1 MASWQIRIDVGGTFT
16 DGWALSPEGICRR
29 CKVLSSGI
37 IRTRVVSCQDGWVVC
52 ERPLSEHAAGLE
64 GFRAAEGEVVLE
76 SRPNEGRL
84 RFGVEIPAG
93 TTLELT
99 SGEDAAVVAARLLSG
114 TAPGE
119 RFPDC
124 DLRVATTR
132 GTNALLE
139 GKGEPVDLITSV
151 GFESLLEI
159 RDQRRPDLFELSP
172 TIAIPVTRQVV
183 GVPGRCDR
191 KGGEIEELDLSVLVD
206 FQPGKAVAVALV
218 NADQA
223 PQHEKR
229 VAAFLE
235 ELGCE
240 NPSVSHELAP
250 VMRLWPRMETAVAN
264 AYLSP
269 IMGEFVAGLQASLP
283 GVSVSLMTSAGQ
295 LKSLE
300 AFRPIDSLLS
310 GPAGGIAGAAALA
323 KSAGLDRVL
332 TVDMGGTSTDV
343 ARIAGEPG
351 YRYEQVIGP
360 VKVLAPAVR
369 IETVAAGGGSICRWH
384 NGGLEVGPES
394 AGSDPGPAC
403 YGRGGPLTVTDVNL
417 LLGLMDER
425 KAGIPL
431 DRNAAH
437 EKFED
442 LRVAMGGNPDS
453 GELLKGLR
461 KIAINHMAEALRQVS
476 TREGY
481 DCRDHA
487 LIAFGGAGPQHAC
500 ALARELGIRTIL
512 IPGDAGLLSAW
523 GLHQAGDRELRT
535 RQILRPLDGSV
546 NEEMSGLSEG
556 RAIHRGLFELRLKG
570 QDSCLEIETPE
581 KTSFAELV
589 SEFEARYLA
598 LYGYER
604 PADREIEWVTLR
616 VELKGS
622 SPESAS
628 ETFKMTGLVEEDR
641 IEQDAFSTL
650 CLEKGWRVFE
660 GSNGSLKLEWEGEDA
675 QSEQTLLVVEAELF
689 RRRFE
694 GVVEEMGEL
703 LRRTALSTNIKER
716 LDFSCALLDSKGFLV
731 VNAPHIPV
739 HLGALGLCVRKVS
752 VDHSWQEGET
762 VVVNH
767 PAFGGS
773 HLPDVTVISPV
784 FVSGELIGFV
794 ANRAHHA
801 EIGGKTPGS
810 MPPDATCLAEEGIVI
825 PPTLFTEIG
834 PDFFKESRSPA
845 DNIADLTAQVAANR
859 HGVQAV
865 RALTSSSSVE
875 TITGH
880 MEGLYRRATGILE
893 HSLGGFLECRASD
906 QMDDGSVIQVAIS
919 LGKKLRVDFTGSAG
933 THPGNLNATPAI
945 VRSAVLYALRLWVD
959 EDMPL
964 NEGLLENVE
973 IITEEGIL
981 NPPLTADPATCP
993 AVVGGNIETSQRIVD
1008 VLLQALG
1015 IQSNGQGTMNNF
1027 LFGNERFGFYET
1039 IGGGAGA
1046 GPGWNGRSGCHVHM
1060 SNTAITD
1067 VEVLEERYPVRVREF
1082 AIRRGSGGEG
1092 VWKGGDGLIREIEFL
1107 ESMTVSLLT
1116 QRRNQGPQPNGLAGR
1131 QQHFHGGEWLE
1142 LAGITSLEVVPG
1154 DRIRIETPG
1163 GGGWLQECETRV
1175 SLRHE
1180 QRKTSDYDLPQNILW
1195 MERRR
1200 PCDHAQV

>member
-1 MASWQIRIDVGGTFT
+1 MAAWQIRIDVGGTFT
-16 DGWALSPEGICRR
+16 DGWALSPQGACLR
-29 CKVLSSGI
+29 CKLLSSGI
-37 IRTRVVSCQDGWVVC
+37 IRTRVVSSQGGWVLC
-52 ERPLSEHAAGLE
+52 ERPLSDHPSGLE
-64 GFRAAEGEVVLE
+64 GFETTDGQVVLE
-76 SRPNEGRL
+76 SRPNEGKL
-84 RFGVEIPAG
+84 RFETAIPAG

-119 RFPDC
+119 HFPKC

-159 RDQRRPDLFELSP
+159 RDQRRPHLFELSP
-172 TIAIPVTRQVV
+172 SIAIPVTRQVI
-183 GVPGRCDR
+183 GVAGRWDR
-191 KGGEIEELDLSVLVD
+191 KGVEIEELDLAVLAD
-206 FQPGKAVAVALV
+206 FRPGKAVAVALL
-218 NADQA
+218 NADLV
-223 PQHEKR
+223 PEHEER
-229 VAAFLE
+229 VTACLL

-240 NPSVSHELAP
+240 NVSVSHELAP
-250 VMRLWPRMETAVAN
+250 VIRLWPRMETAVAN
-264 AYLSP
+264 AYLTP
-269 IMGEFVAGLQASLP
+269 IMGEFVARIQAGLP
-283 GVSVSLMTSAGQ
+283 GVPVTLMTSAGQ
-295 LKSLE
+295 LKSLDLY
-300 AFRPIDSLLS
+300 RPVDSLLS

-323 KSAGLDRVL
+323 KSVKLDRVL
-332 TVDMGGTSTDV
+332 TFDMGGTSTDV

-351 YRYEQVIGP
+351 YRYEQQIGP

-369 IETVAAGGGSICRWH
+369 IETVAAGGGSICQWR

-394 AGSDPGPAC
+394 AGSEPGPAC

-417 LLGLMDER
+417 LLGLMDED

-431 DRNAAH
+431 DRAASL
-437 EKFED
+437 EKFEK
-442 LRVAMGGNPDS
+442 LRMAIGGSPNEN
-453 GELLKGLR
+453 ELLNGLR
-461 KIAINHMAEALRQVS
+461 KIAINHMAEALRLVS

-512 IPGDAGLLSAW
+512 IPSDAGLLSAW
-523 GLHQAGDRELRT
+523 GLHQAGDRELRV
-535 RQILRPLDGSV
+535 RQILRQLDESV
-546 NEEMSGLSEG
+546 NEEILELSGARS
-556 RAIHRGLFELRLKG
+556 IHRCLFELRLKG
-570 QDSCLEIETPE
+570 QDSCLEIETQGR
-581 KTSFAELV
+581 TSLAELV
-589 SEFEARYLA
+589 SEFEARYRA

-604 PADREIEWVTLR
+604 PAGREIEWVTLR
-616 VELKGS
+616 VELAGNS
-622 SPESAS
+622 LDVEV
-628 ETFKMTGLVEEDR
+628 ETFEMVGLVEEDR

-650 CLEKGWRVFE
+650 SLEKGWRVFE
-660 GSNGSLKLEWEGEDA
+660 GSNGSVKLEWEGEEIRSD
-675 QSEQTLLVVEAELF
+675 QTLSVVEAELF

-716 LDFSCALLDSKGFLV
+716 LDFSCALLDTRGFLV

-752 VDHSWQEGET
+752 ENHTWSEGET
-762 VVVNH
+762 IVVNH

-773 HLPDVTVISPV
+773 HLPDVTVISPI
-784 FVSGELIGFV
+784 FESDQLLGFV

-825 PPTLFTEIG
+825 PPTLFDEIG
-834 PDFFKESRSPA
+834 PDFFNESRSPA
-845 DNIADLTAQVAANR
+845 DNIADLTAQVSANR
-859 HGVQAV
+859 HGVAAIREMV
-865 RALTSSSSVE
+865 ASSSVA
-875 TITGH
+875 TVANH
-880 MEGLYRRATGILE
+880 MEGLYQRATGILAR
-893 HSLGGFLECRASD
+893 SLTGFSDCRAAD
-906 QMDDGSVIQVAIS
+906 QMDDGSVIQVAMS
-919 LGKKLRVDFTGSAG
+919 CHDKLRIDFTGSAG

-945 VRSAVLYALRLWVD
+945 VRSAVLYALRLWVN
-959 EDMPL
+959 EDIPL

-973 IITEEGIL
+973 IITEVGIL
-981 NPPLTADPATCP
+981 DPPLTADPTTCP

-1015 IQSNGQGTMNNF
+1015 IQANGQGTMNNF
-1027 LFGNERFGFYET
+1027 LFGNDRFGFYET
-1039 IGGGAGA
+1039 MGGGAGA

-1067 VEVLEERYPVRVREF
+1067 VEILEERYPVRVREF

-1092 VWKGGDGLIREIEFL
+1092 TWKGGDGLIREIEFL
-1107 ESMTVSLLT
+1107 EAMTVSLLT
-1116 QRRNQGPQPNGLAGR
+1116 QRRTRGPQPNGQPGR
-1131 QQHFHGGEWLE
+1131 QQHFHAGEWQE
-1142 LAGITSLEVVPG
+1142 LKGITSVEVVLG

-1163 GGGWLQECETRV
+1163 GGGWLQESQTCV
-1175 SLRHE
+1175 
-1180 QRKTSDYDLPQNILW
+1180 
-1195 MERRR
+1195 
-1200 PCDHAQV
+1200 

>member
-1 MASWQIRIDVGGTFT
+1 MAAWQIRIDVGGTFT
-16 DGWALSPEGICRR
+16 DGWALSPQGACLR
-29 CKVLSSGI
+29 CKLLSSGI
-37 IRTRVVSCQDGWVVC
+37 IRTRVVSCQGGWVLC
-52 ERPLSEHAAGLE
+52 ERPLSDHPSGLE
-64 GFRAAEGEVVLE
+64 GFETTDGQVVLE
-76 SRPNEGRL
+76 SRPNEGKL
-84 RFGVEIPAG
+84 RFETAIPAG

-119 RFPDC
+119 HFPKC

-159 RDQRRPDLFELSP
+159 RDQRRPHLFELSP
-172 TIAIPVTRQVV
+172 SIAIPVTRQVI
-183 GVPGRCDR
+183 GVAGRWDR
-191 KGGEIEELDLSVLVD
+191 KGVEIEELDLAVLAG
-206 FQPGKAVAVALV
+206 FRPGKAVAVALL
-218 NADQA
+218 NADLV
-223 PQHEKR
+223 PEHEER
-229 VAAFLE
+229 VTACLL

-240 NPSVSHELAP
+240 NVSVSHELAP
-250 VMRLWPRMETAVAN
+250 VIRLWPRMETAVAN
-264 AYLSP
+264 AYLTP
-269 IMGEFVAGLQASLP
+269 IMGEFVARIQAGLP
-283 GVSVSLMTSAGQ
+283 GVPVTLMTSAGQ
-295 LKSLE
+295 LKSLDLY
-300 AFRPIDSLLS
+300 RPVDSLLS

-323 KSAGLDRVL
+323 KSVKLDRVL
-332 TVDMGGTSTDV
+332 TFDMGGTSTDV

-351 YRYEQVIGP
+351 YRYEQQIGP

-369 IETVAAGGGSICRWH
+369 IETVAAGGGSICQWR

-394 AGSDPGPAC
+394 AGSEPGPAC

-417 LLGLMDER
+417 LLGLMDED

-431 DRNAAH
+431 DRAASL
-437 EKFED
+437 EKFEK
-442 LRVAMGGNPDS
+442 LRMAIGGSPNEN
-453 GELLKGLR
+453 ELLNGLR
-461 KIAINHMAEALRQVS
+461 KIAINHMAEALRLVS

-512 IPGDAGLLSAW
+512 IPSDAGLLSAW
-523 GLHQAGDRELRT
+523 GLHQAGDRELRV
-535 RQILRPLDGSV
+535 RQILRQLDESV
-546 NEEMSGLSEG
+546 NEEILELSGARS
-556 RAIHRGLFELRLKG
+556 IHRCLFELRLKG
-570 QDSCLEIETPE
+570 QDSCLEIETQGR
-581 KTSFAELV
+581 TSLAELV
-589 SEFEARYLA
+589 SEFEARYRA

-604 PADREIEWVTLR
+604 PAGREIEWVTLR
-616 VELKGS
+616 VELAGNS
-622 SPESAS
+622 LDVEV
-628 ETFKMTGLVEEDR
+628 ETFEMVGLVEEDR

-650 CLEKGWRVFE
+650 SLEKGWRVFE
-660 GSNGSLKLEWEGEDA
+660 GSNGSVKLEWEGEEIRSD
-675 QSEQTLLVVEAELF
+675 QTLSVVEAELF

-716 LDFSCALLDSKGFLV
+716 LDFSCALLDARGFLV

-752 VDHSWQEGET
+752 ENHTWSEGET
-762 VVVNH
+762 IVVNH

-773 HLPDVTVISPV
+773 HLPDVTVISPI
-784 FVSGELIGFV
+784 FESDQLLGFV

-825 PPTLFTEIG
+825 PPTLFDEIG
-834 PDFFKESRSPA
+834 PDFFNESRSPA
-845 DNIADLTAQVAANR
+845 DNIADLTAQVSANR
-859 HGVQAV
+859 HGVAAIREMV
-865 RALTSSSSVE
+865 ASSSVA
-875 TITGH
+875 TVANH
-880 MEGLYRRATGILE
+880 MEGLYQRATGILAR
-893 HSLGGFLECRASD
+893 SLTGFSDCRAAD
-906 QMDDGSVIQVAIS
+906 QMDDGSVIQVAMS
-919 LGKKLRVDFTGSAG
+919 CHDKLRIDFTGSAG

-945 VRSAVLYALRLWVD
+945 VRSAVLYALRLWVN
-959 EDMPL
+959 EDIPL

-973 IITEEGIL
+973 IITEVGIL
-981 NPPLTADPATCP
+981 DPPLTADPTTCP

-1015 IQSNGQGTMNNF
+1015 IQANGQGTMNNF
-1027 LFGNERFGFYET
+1027 LFGNDRFGFYET
-1039 IGGGAGA
+1039 MGGGAGA

-1067 VEVLEERYPVRVREF
+1067 VEILEERYPVRVREF

-1092 VWKGGDGLIREIEFL
+1092 TWKGGDGLIREIEFL
-1107 ESMTVSLLT
+1107 EAMTVSLLT
-1116 QRRNQGPQPNGLAGR
+1116 QRRTRGPQPNGQPGR
-1131 QQHFHGGEWLE
+1131 QQHFHAGEWQE
-1142 LAGITSLEVVPG
+1142 LKGITSVEVVLG

-1163 GGGWLQECETRV
+1163 GGGWLQESQTCV
-1175 SLRHE
+1175 
-1180 QRKTSDYDLPQNILW
+1180 
-1195 MERRR
+1195 
-1200 PCDHAQV
+1200 

>member
-1 MASWQIRIDVGGTFT
+1 MAAWQIRIDVGGTFT
-16 DGWALSPEGICRR
+16 DGWALSPQGACLR
-29 CKVLSSGI
+29 CKLLSSGI
-37 IRTRVVSCQDGWVVC
+37 IRTRVVSSQGGWVLC
-52 ERPLSEHAAGLE
+52 ERPLSDHPSGLE
-64 GFRAAEGEVVLE
+64 GFETTDGQVVLE
-76 SRPNEGRL
+76 SRPNEGKL
-84 RFGVEIPAG
+84 RFETAIPAG

-119 RFPDC
+119 HFPKC

-159 RDQRRPDLFELSP
+159 RDQRRPHLFELSP
-172 TIAIPVTRQVV
+172 SIAIPVTRQVI
-183 GVPGRCDR
+183 GVAGRWDR
-191 KGGEIEELDLSVLVD
+191 KGVEIEELDLAVLAG
-206 FQPGKAVAVALV
+206 FRPGKAVAVALL
-218 NADQA
+218 NADLV
-223 PQHEKR
+223 PEHEER
-229 VAAFLE
+229 VTACLL

-240 NPSVSHELAP
+240 NVSVSHELAP
-250 VMRLWPRMETAVAN
+250 VIRLWPRMETAVAN
-264 AYLSP
+264 AYLTP
-269 IMGEFVAGLQASLP
+269 IMGEFVARIQAGLP
-283 GVSVSLMTSAGQ
+283 GVPVTLMTSAGQ
-295 LKSLE
+295 LKSLDLY
-300 AFRPIDSLLS
+300 RPVDSLLS

-323 KSAGLDRVL
+323 KSVKLDRVL
-332 TVDMGGTSTDV
+332 TFDMGGTSTDV

-351 YRYEQVIGP
+351 YRYEQQIGP

-369 IETVAAGGGSICRWH
+369 IETVAAGGGSICQWR

-394 AGSDPGPAC
+394 AGSEPGPAC

-417 LLGLMDER
+417 LLGLMDED

-431 DRNAAH
+431 DRAASL
-437 EKFED
+437 EKFEK
-442 LRVAMGGNPDS
+442 LRMAIGGSPNEN
-453 GELLKGLR
+453 ELLNGLR
-461 KIAINHMAEALRQVS
+461 KIAINHMAEALRLVS

-512 IPGDAGLLSAW
+512 IPSDAGLLSAW
-523 GLHQAGDRELRT
+523 GLHQAGDRELRV
-535 RQILRPLDGSV
+535 RQILRQLDESV
-546 NEEMSGLSEG
+546 NEEILELSGARS
-556 RAIHRGLFELRLKG
+556 IHRCLFELRLKG
-570 QDSCLEIETPE
+570 QDSCLEIETQGR
-581 KTSFAELV
+581 TSLAELV
-589 SEFEARYLA
+589 SEFEARYRA

-604 PADREIEWVTLR
+604 PAGREIEWVTLR
-616 VELKGS
+616 VELAGNS
-622 SPESAS
+622 LDVEV
-628 ETFKMTGLVEEDR
+628 ETFEMVGLVEEDR

-650 CLEKGWRVFE
+650 SLEKGWRVFE
-660 GSNGSLKLEWEGEDA
+660 GSNGSVKLEWEGEEIRSD
-675 QSEQTLLVVEAELF
+675 QTLSVVEAELF

-716 LDFSCALLDSKGFLV
+716 LDFSCALLDARGFLV

-752 VDHSWQEGET
+752 ENHTWSEGET
-762 VVVNH
+762 IVVNH

-773 HLPDVTVISPV
+773 HLPDVTVISPI
-784 FVSGELIGFV
+784 FESDQLLGFV

-825 PPTLFTEIG
+825 PPTLFDEIG
-834 PDFFKESRSPA
+834 PDFFNESRSPA
-845 DNIADLTAQVAANR
+845 DNIADLTAQVSANR
-859 HGVQAV
+859 HGVAAIREMV
-865 RALTSSSSVE
+865 ASSSVA
-875 TITGH
+875 TVANH
-880 MEGLYRRATGILE
+880 MEGLYQRATGILAR
-893 HSLGGFLECRASD
+893 SLTGFSDCRAAD
-906 QMDDGSVIQVAIS
+906 QMDDGSVIQVAMS
-919 LGKKLRVDFTGSAG
+919 CHDKLRIDFTGSAG

-945 VRSAVLYALRLWVD
+945 VRSAVLYALRLWVN

-973 IITEEGIL
+973 IITEVGIL
-981 NPPLTADPATCP
+981 DPPLTADPTTCP

-1015 IQSNGQGTMNNF
+1015 IQANGQGTMNNF
-1027 LFGNERFGFYET
+1027 LFGNDRFGFYET
-1039 IGGGAGA
+1039 MGGGAGA

-1067 VEVLEERYPVRVREF
+1067 VEILEERYPVRVREF

-1092 VWKGGDGLIREIEFL
+1092 TWKGGDGLIREIEFL
-1107 ESMTVSLLT
+1107 EAMTVSLLT
-1116 QRRNQGPQPNGLAGR
+1116 QRRTRGPQPNGQPGR
-1131 QQHFHGGEWLE
+1131 QQHFHAGEWQE
-1142 LAGITSLEVVPG
+1142 LKGITSVEVVLG

-1163 GGGWLQECETRV
+1163 GGGWLQESQTCV
-1175 SLRHE
+1175 
-1180 QRKTSDYDLPQNILW
+1180 
-1195 MERRR
+1195 
-1200 PCDHAQV
+1200 

>member
-1 MASWQIRIDVGGTFT
+1 MAAWQIRIDVGGTFT
-16 DGWALSPEGICRR
+16 DGWALSPQGACLR
-29 CKVLSSGI
+29 CKLLSSGI
-37 IRTRVVSCQDGWVVC
+37 IRTRVVSSQGGWVLC
-52 ERPLSEHAAGLE
+52 ERPLSDHPSGLE
-64 GFRAAEGEVVLE
+64 GFETTDGQVVLE
-76 SRPNEGRL
+76 SRPNEGKL
-84 RFGVEIPAG
+84 RFETAIPAG

-119 RFPDC
+119 HFPKC

-159 RDQRRPDLFELSP
+159 RDQRRPHLFELSP
-172 TIAIPVTRQVV
+172 SIAIPVTRQVI
-183 GVPGRCDR
+183 GVAGRWDR
-191 KGGEIEELDLSVLVD
+191 KGVEIEELDLAVLAD
-206 FQPGKAVAVALV
+206 FRPGKAVAVALL
-218 NADQA
+218 NADLV
-223 PQHEKR
+223 PEHEER
-229 VAAFLE
+229 VTACLL

-240 NPSVSHELAP
+240 NVSVSHELAP
-250 VMRLWPRMETAVAN
+250 VIRLWPRMETAVAN

-269 IMGEFVAGLQASLP
+269 IMGEFVARIQAGLP
-283 GVSVSLMTSAGQ
+283 GVPVTLMTSAGQ
-295 LKSLE
+295 LKSLDLY
-300 AFRPIDSLLS
+300 RPVDSLLS

-323 KSAGLDRVL
+323 KSVKLDRVL
-332 TVDMGGTSTDV
+332 TFDMGGTSTDV

-351 YRYEQVIGP
+351 YRYEQQIGP

-369 IETVAAGGGSICRWH
+369 IETVAAGGGSICQWR

-394 AGSDPGPAC
+394 AGSEPGPAC

-417 LLGLMDER
+417 LLGLMDED

-431 DRNAAH
+431 DRAASL
-437 EKFED
+437 EKFEK
-442 LRVAMGGNPDS
+442 LRMAIGGSPNEN
-453 GELLKGLR
+453 ELLNGLR
-461 KIAINHMAEALRQVS
+461 KIAINHMAEALRLVS

-512 IPGDAGLLSAW
+512 IPSDAGLLSAW
-523 GLHQAGDRELRT
+523 GLHQAGDRELRV
-535 RQILRPLDGSV
+535 RQILRQLDESV
-546 NEEMSGLSEG
+546 NEEILELSGARS
-556 RAIHRGLFELRLKG
+556 IHRCLFELRLKG
-570 QDSCLEIETPE
+570 QDSCLEIETQGR
-581 KTSFAELV
+581 TSLAELV
-589 SEFEARYLA
+589 SEFEARYRA

-604 PADREIEWVTLR
+604 PAGREIEWVTLR
-616 VELKGS
+616 VELAGNS
-622 SPESAS
+622 LDVEV
-628 ETFKMTGLVEEDR
+628 ETFEMVGLVEEDR

-650 CLEKGWRVFE
+650 SLEKGWRVFE
-660 GSNGSLKLEWEGEDA
+660 GSNGSVKLEWEGEEIRSD
-675 QSEQTLLVVEAELF
+675 QTLSVVEAELF

-716 LDFSCALLDSKGFLV
+716 LDFSCALLDARGFLV

-752 VDHSWQEGET
+752 ENHTWSEGET
-762 VVVNH
+762 IVVNH

-773 HLPDVTVISPV
+773 HLPDVTVISPI
-784 FVSGELIGFV
+784 FESDQLLGFV

-825 PPTLFTEIG
+825 PPTLFDEIG
-834 PDFFKESRSPA
+834 PDFFNESRSPA
-845 DNIADLTAQVAANR
+845 DNIADLTAQVSANR
-859 HGVQAV
+859 HGVAAIREMV
-865 RALTSSSSVE
+865 ASSSVA
-875 TITGH
+875 TVANH
-880 MEGLYRRATGILE
+880 MEGLYQRATGILAR
-893 HSLGGFLECRASD
+893 SLTGFSDCRAAD
-906 QMDDGSVIQVAIS
+906 QMDDGSVIQVAMS
-919 LGKKLRVDFTGSAG
+919 CHDKLRIDFTGSAG

-945 VRSAVLYALRLWVD
+945 VRSAVLYALRLWVN
-959 EDMPL
+959 EDIPL

-973 IITEEGIL
+973 IITEVGIL
-981 NPPLTADPATCP
+981 DPPLTADPTTCP

-1015 IQSNGQGTMNNF
+1015 IQANGQGTMNNF
-1027 LFGNERFGFYET
+1027 LFGNDRFGFYET
-1039 IGGGAGA
+1039 MGGGAGA

-1067 VEVLEERYPVRVREF
+1067 VEILEERYPVRVREF

-1092 VWKGGDGLIREIEFL
+1092 TWKGGDGLIREIEFL
-1107 ESMTVSLLT
+1107 EAMTVSLLT
-1116 QRRNQGPQPNGLAGR
+1116 QRRTRGPQPNGQPGR
-1131 QQHFHGGEWLE
+1131 QQHFHAGEWQE
-1142 LAGITSLEVVPG
+1142 LKGITSVEVVLG

-1163 GGGWLQECETRV
+1163 GGGWLQESQTCV
-1175 SLRHE
+1175 
-1180 QRKTSDYDLPQNILW
+1180 
-1195 MERRR
+1195 
-1200 PCDHAQV
+1200 

>member
-1 MASWQIRIDVGGTFT
+1 MAAWQIRIDVGGTFT
-16 DGWALSPEGICRR
+16 DGWALSPQGACLR
-29 CKVLSSGI
+29 CKLLSSGI
-37 IRTRVVSCQDGWVVC
+37 IRTRVVSSQGGWVLC
-52 ERPLSEHAAGLE
+52 ERPLSDHPSGLE
-64 GFRAAEGEVVLE
+64 GFETTDGQVVLE
-76 SRPNEGRL
+76 SRPNEGKL
-84 RFGVEIPAG
+84 RFETAIPAG

-119 RFPDC
+119 HFPKC

-159 RDQRRPDLFELSP
+159 RDQRRPHLFELSP
-172 TIAIPVTRQVV
+172 SIAIPVTRQVI
-183 GVPGRCDR
+183 GVAGRWDR
-191 KGGEIEELDLSVLVD
+191 KGVEIEELDLAVLAG
-206 FQPGKAVAVALV
+206 FRPGKAVAVALL
-218 NADQA
+218 NADLV
-223 PQHEKR
+223 PEHEER
-229 VAAFLE
+229 VTACLL

-240 NPSVSHELAP
+240 NVSVSHELAP
-250 VMRLWPRMETAVAN
+250 VIRLWPRMETAVAN

-269 IMGEFVAGLQASLP
+269 IMGEFVARIQAGLP
-283 GVSVSLMTSAGQ
+283 GVPVTLMTSAGQ
-295 LKSLE
+295 LKSLDLY
-300 AFRPIDSLLS
+300 RPVDSLLS

-323 KSAGLDRVL
+323 KSVKLDRVL
-332 TVDMGGTSTDV
+332 TFDMGGTSTDV

-351 YRYEQVIGP
+351 YRYEQQIGP

-369 IETVAAGGGSICRWH
+369 IETVAAGGGSICQWR

-394 AGSDPGPAC
+394 AGSEPGPAC

-417 LLGLMDER
+417 LLGLMDED

-431 DRNAAH
+431 DRAASL
-437 EKFED
+437 EKFEK
-442 LRVAMGGNPDS
+442 LRMAIGGSPNEN
-453 GELLKGLR
+453 ELLNGLR
-461 KIAINHMAEALRQVS
+461 KIAINHMAEALRLVS

-512 IPGDAGLLSAW
+512 IPSDAGLLSAW
-523 GLHQAGDRELRT
+523 GLHQAGDRELRV
-535 RQILRPLDGSV
+535 RQILRQLDESV
-546 NEEMSGLSEG
+546 NEEILELSGARS
-556 RAIHRGLFELRLKG
+556 IHRCLFELRLKG
-570 QDSCLEIETPE
+570 QDSCLEIETQGR
-581 KTSFAELV
+581 TSLAELV
-589 SEFEARYLA
+589 SEFEARYRA

-604 PADREIEWVTLR
+604 PAGREIEWVTLR
-616 VELKGS
+616 VELAGNS
-622 SPESAS
+622 LDVEV
-628 ETFKMTGLVEEDR
+628 ETFEMVGLVEEDR

-650 CLEKGWRVFE
+650 SLEKGWRVFE
-660 GSNGSLKLEWEGEDA
+660 GSNGSVKLEWEGEEIRSD
-675 QSEQTLLVVEAELF
+675 QTLSVVEAELF

-716 LDFSCALLDSKGFLV
+716 LDFSCALLDARGFLV

-752 VDHSWQEGET
+752 ENHTWSEGET
-762 VVVNH
+762 IVVNH

-773 HLPDVTVISPV
+773 HLPDVTVISPI
-784 FVSGELIGFV
+784 FESDQLLGFV

-825 PPTLFTEIG
+825 PPTLFDEIG
-834 PDFFKESRSPA
+834 PDFFNESRSPA
-845 DNIADLTAQVAANR
+845 DNIADLTAQVSANR
-859 HGVQAV
+859 HGVAAIREMV
-865 RALTSSSSVE
+865 ASSSVA
-875 TITGH
+875 TVANH
-880 MEGLYRRATGILE
+880 MEGLYQRATGILAR
-893 HSLGGFLECRASD
+893 SLTGFSDCRAAD
-906 QMDDGSVIQVAIS
+906 QMDDGSVIQVAMS
-919 LGKKLRVDFTGSAG
+919 CHDKLRIDFTGSAG

-945 VRSAVLYALRLWVD
+945 VRSAVLYALRLWVN
-959 EDMPL
+959 EDIPL

-973 IITEEGIL
+973 IITEVGIL
-981 NPPLTADPATCP
+981 DPPLTADPTTCP

-1015 IQSNGQGTMNNF
+1015 IQANGQGTMNNF
-1027 LFGNERFGFYET
+1027 LFGNDRFGFYET
-1039 IGGGAGA
+1039 MGGGAGA

-1067 VEVLEERYPVRVREF
+1067 VEILEERYPVRVREF

-1092 VWKGGDGLIREIEFL
+1092 TWKGGDGLIREIEFL
-1107 ESMTVSLLT
+1107 EAMTVSLLT
-1116 QRRNQGPQPNGLAGR
+1116 QRRTRGPQPNGQPGR
-1131 QQHFHGGEWLE
+1131 QQHFHAGEWQE
-1142 LAGITSLEVVPG
+1142 LKGITSVEVVLG

-1163 GGGWLQECETRV
+1163 GGGWLQESQTCV
-1175 SLRHE
+1175 
-1180 QRKTSDYDLPQNILW
+1180 
-1195 MERRR
+1195 
-1200 PCDHAQV
+1200 